1 MTGQGIDGVAGVS
14 YAYTAQGELD
24 TLTRSATGTNATQS
38 YGFAYDD
45 FGKTTAISI
54 GSRTLASYS
63 YAQKN
68 GQLSHMSYG
77 NGAYTNYLYDR
88 LGRTTQKMTSSGDTY
103 SYAYTGDGQLYS
115 LIYNDESYYYTYDTL
130 GRLIGTTQKDSAA
143 LVQQSWRQY
152 DDSGNVTAL
161 STNLPGLGAFSESYA
176 YNTDASDTISDGV
189 LTQKGLPSG
198 KNLVYNYDSIGRLT
212 GRNYGGVIGHA
223 YAYLDG
229 AQGGTTTT
237 LASNVRVR
245 FADASYSLRELDY
258 LYDDNGNIIQVYNRQ
273 LYKSALYSYDTLN
286 QLTAAVLPGYF
297 GDAQTRL
304 NYTYDSFGNLL
315 TASDGTNTHIYEYED
330 AEWRDLLTAYD
341 GHEITYDAIGNPLQY
356 YGNAQFV
363 WRNGRQLQ
371 ARLTAQGATVYS
383 YQADGLRT
391 KKALP
396 DGSYSLYYWLD
407 GALLAEERHTADGA
421 LAYTFVFDYDEMG
434 APVGFALRRGTSDA
448 WENYFYAKNLQGDIE
463 ELYRIGATANDCD
476 RVAYYEYD
484 PWGKPLR
491 VRDADG
497 AQVSDPAHIANLNPL
512 RYRGYYYDSDT
523 GFYYLQSRY
532 YDPQIGRFIN
542 VDSQLNTAAGILG
555 FNLFT
560 YCNNN
565 PTKFTDSDGRFPFFA
580 ITAAI
585 GAVVGAVVGGVVAAK
600 KGGNVWAGIGIG
612 AAAGALIGAG
622 LGAAAGAVLAGSITA
637 ATSSVIAGGGALVT
651 AITTGGLGAGAT
663 YISNNLSRAA
673 GSFSS
678 TAQVAASRM
687 KDVASKGKA
696 GETLAGI
703 VKNST
708 RIPSLTGTAAY
719 RIPDQLDV
727 GAKIL
732 GEVKNYA
739 GTLSYTNQLKDF
751 VMWCQENGYQ
761 MYLYTNA
768 KLTGPLQQLVDS
780 GVIQLFSLG

>member
-1 MTGQGIDGVAGVS
+1 MP
-14 YAYTAQGELD
+14 
-24 TLTRSATGTNATQS
+24 
-38 YGFAYDD
+38 
-45 FGKTTAISI
+45 
-54 GSRTLASYS
+54 
-63 YAQKN
+63 
-68 GQLSHMSYG
+68 
-77 NGAYTNYLYDR
+77 
-88 LGRTTQKMTSSGDTY
+88 
-103 SYAYTGDGQLYS
+103 YS
-115 LIYNDESYYYTYDTL
+115 LIYN
-130 GRLIGTTQKDSAA
+130 
-143 LVQQSWRQY
+143 
-152 DDSGNVTAL
+152 N
-161 STNLPGLGAFSESYA
+161 
-176 YNTDASDTISDGV
+176 
-189 LTQKGLPSG
+189 
-198 KNLVYNYDSIGRLT
+198 
-212 GRNYGGVIGHA
+212 
-223 YAYLDG
+223 
-229 AQGGTTTT
+229 GTTTT
-237 LASNVRVR
+237 
-245 FADASYSLRELDY
+245 
-258 LYDDNGNIIQVYNRQ
+258 
-273 LYKSALYSYDTLN
+273 
-286 QLTAAVLPGYF
+286 
-297 GDAQTRL
+297 
-304 NYTYDSFGNLL
+304 TY
-315 TASDGTNTHIYEYED
+315 YY
-330 AEWRDLLTAYD
+330 
-341 GHEITYDAIGNPLQY
+341 IT
-356 YGNAQFV
+356 
-363 WRNGRQLQ
+363 
-371 ARLTAQGATVYS
+371 
-383 YQADGLRT
+383 
-391 KKALP
+391 
-396 DGSYSLYYWLD
+396 
-407 GALLAEERHTADGA
+407 
-421 LAYTFVFDYDEMG
+421 
-434 APVGFALRRGTSDA
+434 
-448 WENYFYAKNLQGDIE
+448 NLQGDVMYLVDASGNE
-463 ELYRIGATANDCD
+463 
-476 RVAYYEYD
+476 VAAYDYD
-484 PWGKPLR
+484 PYGKISS
-491 VRDADG
+491 ATG
-497 AQVSDPAHIANLNPL
+497 SMSEINPL
-512 RYRGYYYDSDT
+512 RYRGYYYDSET

-555 FNLFT
+555 FNLFA

-637 ATSSVIAGGGALVT
+637 TTSSVIAGGGALVT

-696 GETLAGI
+696 GEALAGI